1 MDITKKLTHFD
12 DLSRNRLRLSLMEL
26 LFWGAFCLLLVIHCI
41 ENTSLIYEDLA
52 WMKAMYMVRNVM
64 YVLLLA
70 KAGFLAIYRPKE
82 LWCMLA
88 VLPAGVLC
96 VLCSGDFALMEFAIV
111 AIAAKDIPVRKLV
124 KVFAVIKAAA
134 IVLTLALAA
143 VKVLPNIAYENG
155 QEAANYTYG
164 FCHRNVLGANMAVLC
179 LAWFYLRYR
188 RLQLWD
194 YVLWGVLTI
203 ATYLI
208 AVSRTS
214 LLIMVMSIA
223 MVWACRRYESKL
235 LKMPRMRLILVG
247 FVVGLFL
254 ISLVCTVF
262 YKRYNEFWE
271 FVDKI
276 FTKRLRFAHQC
287 LETYGFSLFG
297 QEMDFVSTL
306 DAQND
311 AEATRLILDNA
322 YMRGLLHN
330 GIIPCGLFLF
340 AYCKSLDRAWLRKNL
355 PLIVGMVVMAIY
367 GMSER
372 FMLDVYYNFPLLV
385 ACLALFRQ
393 PTAQNADAYRLPF
406 EYAREVLLRLRQWG
420 RKRFSKTTEAG

>member
-1 MDITKKLTHFD
+1 MGITKKLDHFD
-12 DLSRNRLRLSLMEL
+12 ELSRSRLRVSLMEL
-26 LFWGAFCLLLVIHCI
+26 IFWAAFCLLLVIHCI

-52 WMKAMYMVRNVM
+52 WMKAMYMVRNGM

-96 VLCSGDFALMEFAIV
+96 VLCSGDFALMEFAIIT
-111 AIAAKDIPVRKLV
+111 IAAKDIPARKLV

-134 IVLTLALAA
+134 VVLTLALAA
-143 VKVLPNIAYENG
+143 MKILPNIVYENTDS
-155 QEAANYTYG
+155 ANHYTYG

-179 LAWFYLRYR
+179 LAWFYLRYKK
-188 RLQLWD
+188 LQLWD
-194 YVLWGVLTI
+194 YALWGGLTI
-203 ATYLI
+203 ATYLL
-208 AVSRTS
+208 ADSRTG
-214 LLIMVMSIA
+214 LLIMGMSIA
-223 MVWACRRYESKL
+223 LVFTCRLYETRL
-235 LKMPRMRLILVG
+235 LQMPKMRQILVG

-262 YKRYNEFWE
+262 YKRYNDFWE

-287 LETYGFSLFG
+287 LDTYGFSLFG

-330 GIIPCGLFLF
+330 GIIPCCLFLF
-340 AYCKSLDRAWLRKNL
+340 AYCKSLDRSWLRKNVAL
-355 PLIVGMVVMAIY
+355 VIGMVVMAIY

-385 ACLALFRQ
+385 ACLTLFRQ
-393 PTAQNADAYRLPF
+393 PNAQNAGSYSLPF
-406 EYAREVLLRLRQWG
+406 EYAREVILGLWKRL
-420 RKRFSKTTEAG
+420 SKPTEAPK

>member
-12 DLSRNRLRLSLMEL
+12 DLSRNRLRLSLMQL
-26 LFWGAFCLLLVIHCI
+26 IFWASFCLLLVIHCI
-41 ENTSLIYEDLA
+41 ENTSLIYEDLG
-52 WMKAMYMVRNVM
+52 WMKAMYMLRNVM

-96 VLCSGDFALMEFAIV
+96 VLCSGDFALMEFAVIV
-111 AIAAKDIPVRKLV
+111 IAAKDIPARKLV
-124 KVFAVIKAAA
+124 KVFAIIKAAA

-143 VKVLPNIAYENG
+143 AKILPNIVYENTD
-155 QEAANYTYG
+155 QADHYTYG

-179 LAWFYLRYR
+179 LAWFYLRYKK
-188 RLQLWD
+188 LQLWD
-194 YVLWGVLTI
+194 YALWVVLTA
-203 ATYLI
+203 ATYLL
-208 AVSRTS
+208 ADSRTS
-214 LLIMVMSIA
+214 LLIMVLSIG
-223 MVWACRRYESKL
+223 MVFACHWYEERI
-235 LKMPRMRLILVG
+235 LKMPRMRQILVG
-247 FVVGLFL
+247 CFVGLFL

-262 YKRYNEFWE
+262 YKRYDPFWE

-287 LETYGFSLFG
+287 LDTYGFSLFG

-330 GIIPCGLFLF
+330 GIIPCALFLF

-355 PLIVGMVVMAIY
+355 PLIVGMAVMAIY

-385 ACLALFRQ
+385 ACLTLFRQ
-393 PTAQNADAYRLPF
+393 PNAQNADTYRLPF
-406 EYAREVLLRLRQWG
+406 EYAREVGLKLWQWC
-420 RKRFSKTTEAG
+420 RKRFGKTTEAA